1 VGLKQ
6 STFCDAC
13 KKEVEGSTPPPDWT
27 RIQRQA
33 GQSVDQIVLCNV
45 CARVHQDVFV
55 QLTSGKKPDIAEIP
69 VLQRALS
76 LAANDNARERELVKS
91 LETANENIKANS
103 RALLLDVENL
113 QRERDEARRGA
124 ELCRNELNRLRLLL
138 APKKRPSRR
147 NK

>member
-13 KKEVEGSTPPPDWT
+13 KKEVEGAGPPSTWT
-27 RIQRQA
+27 KIHYQT
-33 GQSVDQIVLCNV
+33 GQTVEQDLLCDG
-45 CARVHQDVFV
+45 CARVHHDVFV

-113 QRERDEARRGA
+113 KRDRDEALRGA
-124 ELCRNELNRLRLLL
+124 EFCRNELNRLRLLL